1 MMMRK
6 LFKEQG
12 GFTLVESVMA
22 VVILGIALGACILSF
37 SMAMRTVNTAANQM
51 AAVHACRTELE
62 SLRTYSLTNAASLTS
77 GSGRAFT
84 NTLTGTYVVSNVNTW
99 TKVITVSVP
108 YTNHIHGKFS
118 TNTLATVLVTTLHP

>member
-1 MMMRK
+1 MKRK
-6 LFKEQG
+6 LFNARG

-51 AAVHACRTELE
+51 AAVHASRTEIE
-62 SLRTYSLTNAASLTS
+62 GLRTNSLTNATCFVS
-77 GSGRAFT
+77 GSHAFT
-84 NTLTGTYVVSNVNTW
+84 NSLTGTYVVSNVNTW
-99 TKVITVSVP
+99 TKIITVSVP

-118 TNTLATVLVTTLHP
+118 TNTLTTALVSTLHP